1 MLLVSDFVSNS
12 YGESWDSS
20 CEKLWVPVRNQ
31 WVSGKKKRSPK
42 LKMLGPLQFM

>member
-31 WVSGKKKRSPK
+31 WVSGKKKES
-42 LKMLGPLQFM
+42 